1 MEKEKI
7 SDIKQQCFSSID
19 GRADAIFEL
28 GRALFAHPELGFKEF
43 ETKKLLLEF
52 LKKEGFTVQQE
63 YARTGFQVSIG
74 SGKYTQG
81 MTIVDDADAEHAN
94 VRLLGHCVDVKAYN
108 AYFMENLKI
117 LNERI

>member
-7 SDIKQQCFSSID
+7 SGIKQQCFSSID

-52 LKKEGFTVQQE
+52 LKKDALVKSGEAYIISKRANHLRV
-63 YARTGFQVSIG
+63 RTAAA
-74 SGKYTQG
+74 T
-81 MTIVDDADAEHAN
+81 
-94 VRLLGHCVDVKAYN
+94 RL
-108 AYFMENLKI
+108 
-117 LNERI
+117 